1 MEGGFFL
8 NIDEFLTSNKEIEN
22 IGKTDIIK
30 IKYNE
35 NIDFIYK
42 PEWGKFEYNKK
53 LEFLGIFEKITKKLY
68 GYSFEF
74 QSNYAK
80 ELYSNYYAGT
90 IPSINTNLINGAD
103 IYLKNYIEENKLQ
116 LINNSKKI
124 FDKYFADE
132 SNKQKLKENSIHNY
146 IYQEDNSEINF
157 SVKDDYYEENIKDL
171 IIEYIQNPIETS
183 KNVFEKYI
191 NNEKKKK
198 SLYINSNYEKVTV
211 QEYIGVMLQ
220 ICQYKDILLQE
231 LIDNPNN
238 EYKKKHDIIA
248 SIKDLDAQMIT
259 ITLKHD
265 KEMVVLKYPRYV
277 LKEMELYESYIPDL
291 KVRDKVEKLYK
302 NMCYQEKD
310 DTFIK
315 EIVKIEYKKKT
326 IYEDKKLLDLENDLS
341 NNIEETHDI
350 VDDMFD

>member
-1 MEGGFFL
+1 M

-42 PEWGKFEYNKK
+42 PEYSKFEYDRK
-53 LEFLGIFEKITKKLY
+53 LEFLGFFEKITQKLY
-68 GYSFEF
+68 GSSFEF
-74 QSNYAK
+74 RSIYAK
-80 ELYSNYYAGT
+80 ELYSNYYAGP
-90 IPSINTNLINGAD
+90 ISSIGTNLINGAD

-124 FDKYFADE
+124 FDKYLADE
-132 SNKQKLKENSIHNY
+132 SNKRKLKENSIHSY
-146 IYQEDNSEINF
+146 IYHEGNSEINF
-157 SVKDDYYEENIKDL
+157 SVKDDYYEDNIKDL

-191 NNEKKKK
+191 DNEKKKK
-198 SLYINSNYEKVTV
+198 FLYINSNYEKVTV

-231 LIDNPNN
+231 LIDNTNN
-238 EYKKKHDIIA
+238 EYNKKHDIIG

-265 KEMVVLKYPRYV
+265 NEMVVLKYPRNTLEKMY
-277 LKEMELYESYIPDL
+277 LYEWNIPDL

-302 NMCYQEKD
+302 NMYGQEKD

-326 IYEDKKLLDLENDLS
+326 IYEDKKLLDLENNLS

-350 VDDMFD
+350 VDDVFD